1 MNFRQLKG
9 KDTRPNAPVAN
20 GYSTRYSEIIKL
32 FCQDLMKALSFFVA
46 VIFAASWCS
55 AKDVAWTHVAE
66 EGEDATSTH
75 YYFYESNSE
84 SVQRIRWVW
93 NGGAQNAPTVT
104 EYILGSGK
112 ITIRQLVGK
121 RESVGAL
128 TAGKEADL
136 ELKEEYSITAK
147 DSSQMLIPPPPDK
160 SLTDKHRTD
169 LKNLIDLLAKER
181 KPCPEKAEQGADG
194 NPH

>member
-1 MNFRQLKG
+1 
-9 KDTRPNAPVAN
+9 
-20 GYSTRYSEIIKL
+20 
-32 FCQDLMKALSFFVA
+32 MKSRSLFVA

-55 AKDVAWTHVAE
+55 AKDIVWTHVAE

-75 YYFYESNSE
+75 YYFYQSNGD

-93 NGGAQNAPTVT
+93 NGGAQNAPTIT
-104 EYILGSGK
+104 EYILDSGK
-112 ITIRQLVGK
+112 ITIRQLLGK
-121 RESVGAL
+121 RDSVGAL
-128 TAGKEADL
+128 IAGKEAIL

-160 SLTDKHRTD
+160 SLTDKQRTD
-169 LKNLIDLLAKER
+169 LKNLTDLLAKER
-181 KPCPEKAEQGADG
+181 KPCAKRAEQGADG

>member
-1 MNFRQLKG
+1 
-9 KDTRPNAPVAN
+9 
-20 GYSTRYSEIIKL
+20 
-32 FCQDLMKALSFFVA
+32 MKALSFFIT

-55 AKDVAWTHVAE
+55 AKDIAWTHVAE

-75 YYFYESNSE
+75 YYFGE

-104 EYILGSGK
+104 EYILDSGQ

-121 RESVGAL
+121 RESAGAL
-128 TAGKEADL
+128 TAGKDADL

-160 SLTDKHRTD
+160 SLTDKQRTD

-181 KPCPEKAEQGADG
+181 KPCPKKAEQSADG
-194 NPH
+194 PPH